1 MVLDIVVRFIFVPG
15 IIIWVISLIPE
26 MYRDVKGWINECFQ
40 FEQVQEEQPSNKF
53 NKLEEVLG

>member
-1 MVLDIVVRFIFVPG
+1 MVLDIIVRFILVPG

-26 MYRDVKGWINECFQ
+26 MYSDVKSWINECFQ
-40 FEQVQEEQPSNKF
+40 VEQVHEQQPTKF